1 MHALPLTLRRLLAL
15 SLLPLLLLSA
25 AGAARPA
32 ELVVIVSARNPLSV
46 LRPEQVVDIFLAQTG
61 RFPGGDEAVALDLP
75 LGSPLREEFYSRVAA
90 RSPALMKAYWT
101 KMVFTGRGQPPRELA
116 SSAAVRRMVADNP
129 SMIGYIDRSALD
141 ASVKA
146 VLVTP

>member
-15 SLLPLLLLSA
+15 SLLLLLSV
-25 AGAARPA
+25 AGAARSA

-46 LRPEQVVDIFLAQTG
+46 LRPEQIVDIFLAQTG
-61 RFPGGDEAVALDLP
+61 RFPGGGEAVALHLP
-75 LGSPLREEFYSRVAA
+75 LGSPLRDEFYSRVAA

-116 SSAAVRRMVADNP
+116 SSAAVRKMVADNP

>member
-75 LGSPLREEFYSRVAA
+75 LGSSLREEFYSRVAA